1 MIQVDILVREG
12 EYDWLMKQYAEEG
25 IGERVWL
32 ELLRARRTHL
42 VAQSFKG
49 ERDEVVEFPA
59 RGVAEGVAPSN
70 DDLGFVVKTFGG
82 DGSRNEE
89 LPSFLGIDVRLAL
102 SDVDNVAEKPAAET
116 ESAGVNKCANG
127 HAIKVSGCQVEGWLA
142 VEMIE
147 EASTK

>member
-1 MIQVDILVREG
+1 M
-12 EYDWLMKQYAEEG
+12 
-25 IGERVWL
+25 
-32 ELLRARRTHL
+32 RARRTHL

-49 ERDEVVEFPA
+49 KLDEVVEFPA
-59 RGVAEGVAPSN
+59 GGVAEGVAPSN
-70 DDLGFVVKTFGG
+70 NDLSFVLEAFGSDGPG
-82 DGSRNEE
+82 DEE

-102 SDVDNVAEKPAAET
+102 SDVDNVAEEHAAEA

>member
-1 MIQVDILVREG
+1 M
-12 EYDWLMKQYAEEG
+12 
-25 IGERVWL
+25 

-49 ERDEVVEFPA
+49 KLDEVVEFPA
-59 RGVAEGVAPSN
+59 GGVAEGVAPSN
-70 DDLGFVVKTFGG
+70 NDLSFVLEAFGSDGPG
-82 DGSRNEE
+82 DEE

-102 SDVDNVAEKPAAET
+102 SDVDNVAEKHAAEA